1 MKKAGKKLVAL
12 ALVMIMMVSVLGLV
26 GCGNTSGPKDG
37 QTVIRM
43 MGWGDTYETGIFQTM
58 IDMFM
63 EKYPEYYVVYDPIS
77 GNNYMTVLHNSIANP
92 REMPDVFYCADTEFI
107 RLAYSSEIFE
117 DLNPYI
123 EASDKLSREDLYEE
137 SIRAYSFNEETR
149 VVGDPNGALYG
160 LPKDLGPTALVY
172 NKDMAKE
179 AGIKVDRN
187 ISVGYDAANKKLNDQ
202 ICMTWAQYIRFAN
215 DVAEGGKKMTGGNVY
230 PGGTY
235 DIEYAYLATG
245 NKYTVWDEKEQ
256 KTKLN
261 INNDDFAMS
270 VQFVGDLAIKY
281 GFLSVEKQ
289 TEKGGRDMFMDNQ
302 VATTWAGTWNTSALW
317 ESPCDWDILPTPVPS
332 TSYDLTDVKAPAREG
347 SKNVTQLGSV
357 CFGVYKESKNK
368 EAAYKLAEF
377 LSTDKDAQAYN
388 YKEGMAVPNRVD
400 MFEDYMK
407 AELNDPKGM
416 NRPQNRIVYKQQL
429 ENSGRRKTAYTYNEG
444 NAWETALLTN
454 GETKYGIYHVL
465 HRDGKT
471 KTYKPNYIIFD
482 WSTGKM
488 TTTPKSYDSS
498 TKDVISG
505 KEMLTWLSKDVQRV
519 LDKSNGKYKVYAE

>member
-1 MKKAGKKLVAL
+1 MKKVAKRLVAI
-12 ALVMIMMVSVLGLV
+12 ALMIVMLTSVLSLV
-26 GCGNTSGPKDG
+26 GCGSKNGPKEG

-43 MGWGDTYETGIFQTM
+43 MGWGNTYETGIFQTR

-77 GNNYMTVLHNSIANP
+77 GNNYMPVLHNSIANP
-92 REMPDVFYCADTEFI
+92 REMPDVFYCADVEFT
-107 RLAYSSEIFE
+107 RLAYSADIFL

-123 EASDKLSREDLYEE
+123 EASEELSREDLYEE

-149 VVGDPNGALYG
+149 VIGDPNGALYG

-179 AGIKVDRN
+179 AGITVDRN
-187 ISVGYDAANKKLNDQ
+187 LTVGYDAANKKLNDQ

-215 DVAEGGKKMTGGNVY
+215 DVAEAGKKMTGKQVY
-230 PGGTY
+230 AGGVN
-235 DIEYAYLATG
+235 DIDYAYISTG
-245 NKYTVWDEKEQ
+245 NKFTVWDEEEQ
-256 KTKLN
+256 KTKIN
-261 INNDDFAMS
+261 IFNDDYAMS
-270 VQFVGDLAIKY
+270 VQYVGDLAIKY
-281 GFLSVEKQ
+281 NFQSVEKQ
-289 TEKGGRDMFMDNQ
+289 TEKSGRELFMDNQ
-302 VATTWAGTWNTSALW
+302 AATTWCGAWDTNSLW
-317 ESPCDWDILPTPVPS
+317 EAPCDWDILPTPVPS
-332 TSYDLTDVKAPAREG
+332 TSYDLTDVNAPAREG
-347 SKNVTQLGSV
+347 SKNVTILGSV

-377 LSTDKDAQAYN
+377 LSTNREAQVYN

-400 MFEDYMK
+400 MFDEYME

-416 NRPQNRIVYKQQL
+416 NRPQNRIVYKQHL

-444 NAWETALLTN
+444 NAWETTLLTN
-454 GETKYGIYHVL
+454 AETKYAMYHVL
-465 HRDGKT
+465 LQGGRT
-471 KTYKPNYIIFD
+471 AAYKPNYIVFD

-498 TKDVISG
+498 TNDVLSG
-505 KEMLTWLSKDVQRV
+505 KELLEWLANDVQRV
-519 LDKSNGKYKVYAE
+519 LDKSNGKYKVYTE